1 MILPQELLSVINGSD
16 STAFFSYSFFQLV
29 QPWVGPFAQANE
41 LLPANFF
48 MYEVKS
54 LWRCLKAAEMGFLK
68 MPQETVMSQA
78 WGMLHEP

>member
-1 MILPQELLSVINGSD
+1 MILPQELLSVINGSN

-54 LWRCLKAAEMGFLK
+54 L
-68 MPQETVMSQA
+68 
-78 WGMLHEP
+78 